1 MGQFDGKGV
10 LVTGAGASFGRV
22 LAESFADQ
30 GASVY
35 IQDWEDSAEFLERNA
50 ADLAQRTPGKV
61 GYGTWDLT
69 SGAAADEMAQ
79 AAESEIGDIEILINT
94 ALWGGHGQF
103 FGISEEEWDRSM
115 AIGLK
120 SYFLTCQSLGERM
133 SRRGYGKII
142 NITSIMGVL
151 GAGSAVLYG
160 TSRAAVDG
168 LTRSVAQ
175 SLGPFGVRC
184 MGLARGATDSTQYT
198 EVERNERLRRMTLGR
213 LASEEDLIG
222 PALFLAGPSSNF
234 VTGTVIYADGGYT
247 NAAVTDDVFRS
258 TGPRWNGK
266 GQRRQRNSTLVRAR
280 IDTHTP

>member
-22 LAESFADQ
+22 LAEAFADQ

-35 IQDWEDSAEFLERNA
+35 IQDWEDSAEFLKRNA
-50 ADLAQRTPGKV
+50 ADLAERTSGKV

-94 ALWGGHGQF
+94 ALWGGHGQIF
-103 FGISEEEWDRSM
+103 DISEDEWDRCM

-120 SYFLTCQSLGERM
+120 SYFLTCQSIGERM

-198 EVERNERLRRMTLGR
+198 DAERNERLRRMALGR
-213 LASEEDLIG
+213 LASEEDLVG
-222 PALFLAGPSSNF
+222 PALFLAGSGSDF
-234 VTGTVIYADGGYT
+234 VTGTVVYADGGYT

-258 TGPRWNGK
+258 TGPRWTGE
-266 GQRRQRNSTLVRAR
+266 GRRRKHDSALVQAR
-280 IDTHTP
+280 IDQHTP